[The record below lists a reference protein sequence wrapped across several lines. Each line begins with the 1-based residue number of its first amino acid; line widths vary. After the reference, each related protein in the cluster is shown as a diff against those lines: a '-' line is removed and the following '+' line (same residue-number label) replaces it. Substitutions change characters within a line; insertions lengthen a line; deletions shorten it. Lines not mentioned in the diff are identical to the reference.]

1 MVGDAGFKGKLAAPE
16 SCVTAGAKT
25 AAAVP
30 PIVPPATIG
39 EPIIK
44 GVAGGV
50 EGGAAGAGRGVRC
63 IVFFFLRRLAACE
76 ASSAE
81 WYKIKLTGG
90 IDSIRELVALA
101 ARLRAG
107 EAQLAEPR
115 IGRADLFAATGA
127 QCVFGGI
134 AFHRFHRSSLDFRLL
149 ASAI

>member
-16 SCVTAGAKT
+16 SCVTAVAKT

-30 PIVPPATIG
+30 HIVQPATIG

-50 EGGAAGAGRGVRC
+50 EGVADGAGCGVRC
-63 IVFFFLRRLAACE
+63 IVFFFLRRLARRKAVV
-76 ASSAE
+76 AKRPDVSLDSR
-81 WYKIKLTGG
+81 
-90 IDSIRELVALA
+90 IDAVRVFPALA
-101 ARLRAG
+101 ARLSAG

-127 QCVFGGI
+127 QCVFKGL
-134 AFHRFHRSSLDFRLL
+134 AAHRVTS
-149 ASAI
+149 I